1 MIWTLESSP
10 KALSILAQVSD
21 YKNQC
26 CTTLLFPSFYIS
38 TTAPFLG
45 VVVRVWVKE
54 NNEDSTPQLVTVWA
68 VYFTGLVYLG
78 SQPPIKEASIFTNNA
93 LVFGMNWGFFTAGNA
108 LKSQLVFPPAQEL
121 EENTSSQSYNLTSM
135 CR

>member
-10 KALSILAQVSD
+10 KALSILAQV
-21 YKNQC
+21 YKSY
-26 CTTLLFPSFYIS
+26 LLFPSFYIS